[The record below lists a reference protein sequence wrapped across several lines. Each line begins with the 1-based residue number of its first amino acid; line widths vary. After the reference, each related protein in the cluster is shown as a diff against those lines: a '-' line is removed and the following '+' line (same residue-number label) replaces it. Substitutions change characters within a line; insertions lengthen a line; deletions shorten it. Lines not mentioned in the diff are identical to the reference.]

1 MCNSIVWLGKKIW
14 LILGVLL
21 YFFDIGSDFTLMVK
35 LFMNCHYMY
44 AVASIFTIS
53 LAFVITW
60 LKGYKGQRDILFLK
74 HYLYFKWIILRYGD
88 DAIDD
93 YQKRFLDRTKMQEAM
108 LESLPQIGLS
118 FYIMNHHGLDEPAMT
133 NIKGDI
139 QIFSLVGSIASISAS
154 FISRHAWMPFR
165 GKDGCRCPEVKDIIK
180 SALRNF
186 IPLECFLVALFII
199 TGSYELFFGYM
210 GLLMIQMTLVF
221 AMNLCS
227 CKLFDFYTINR
238 FLVTNTLIIGIIHTI
253 QIFAIGI
260 DGDEALLERPFN
272 NCLNATSMSDLEENL
287 NIVFTYS
294 TEFLITIWIL
304 VVIGF
309 IHVII
314 ECFCPPRYENVNFW
328 TFMFS
333 KLYFK

>member
-1 MCNSIVWLGKKIW
+1 MCDSIVWLAKKIW
-14 LILGVLL
+14 IIVGVLL
-21 YFFDIGSDFTLMVK
+21 YFFDIGSDFSLMVK

-44 AVASIFTIS
+44 AIASILIIS

-60 LKGYKGQRDILFLK
+60 LKGYKGQRDILFMK
-74 HYLYFKWIILRYGD
+74 HYLYFKWITLRYGD
-88 DAIDD
+88 YAIDD
-93 YQKRFLDRTKMQEAM
+93 YQKRFLDRVKVYEAM

-118 FYIMNHHGLDEPAMT
+118 FYIMNHHGLDEPAIT

-139 QIFSLVGSIASISAS
+139 QIFSLVGSIVSVSGS
-154 FISRHAWMPFR
+154 FFNRHAWMKFK
-165 GKDGCRCPEVKDIIK
+165 KDDGTPEILDIVKA
-180 SALRNF
+180 ALQNF
-186 IPLECFLVALFII
+186 IPLNCFLVAFFII
-199 TGSYELFFGYM
+199 TGSYQLFFGYI
-210 GLLMIQMTLVF
+210 GLLMTQMILVF

-227 CKLFDFYTINR
+227 CKLFDFYSINR
-238 FLVTNTLIIGIIHTI
+238 FLITNTLIIAIFHTI

-260 DGDEALLERPFN
+260 DGNEALLERPFN
-272 NCLNATSMSDLEENL
+272 NCLNATSMSGLEDNL
-287 NIVFTYS
+287 NTVFTHS
-294 TEFLITIWIL
+294 TEFLLSIWIL

-314 ECFCPPRYENVNFW
+314 ECFCPPRYKNVNFW